1 MMITIKRYIHIWH
14 VCLVTMKVLV
24 DILVTF
30 LQLTN
35 WILDSLATCHM
46 SPQVSDFIPGSLENR
61 NNYIRVADG
70 HYVTINKKGKVQ
82 IIMLKNNRNTFIAT
96 LHNILLAPDLCNKLF
111 SIIKLMNLGHTC
123 LFQKGFCTVYFGD
136 KKGTR

>member
-14 VCLVTMKVLV
+14 VCLVMMKVLV